1 MSNDLLRYDQMVED
15 ALRGVVRTTLAE
27 VAERGLPGNHQ
38 LYLTFLSDHPGVEI
52 AGHLRE
58 RYPGEMTIVLQYQ
71 FWGLEV
77 ESDAFAVSLSFDD
90 VRERLHIPF
99 AAITAFADPS
109 VNFALQFQNGRPE
122 GDIKEGP
129 EKPAAKS
136 ETEQLPAIKLAP
148 AEEAPPQ
155 PATVDEDADDNVV
168 TLETFRKK

>member
-1 MSNDLLRYDQMVED
+1 MSDDLLKYDKMVED

-38 LYLTFLSDHPGVEI
+38 LYLTFLTDHPGVEI
-52 AGHLRE
+52 ADHLRE
-58 RYPGEMTIVLQYQ
+58 RYPGDMTIVLQYQ

-99 AAITAFADPS
+99 EAVTGFADPS
-109 VNFALQFQNGRPE
+109 VDFALQFKDDRSE
-122 GDIKEGP
+122 GDVKEVS
-129 EKPAAKS
+129 EKPVPKS
-136 ETEQLPAIKLAP
+136 GSKKRRAIKLASS
-148 AEEAPPQ
+148 EEPLPQ
-155 PATVDEDADDNVV
+155 PEDDDNVV

>member
-1 MSNDLLRYDQMVED
+1 MSDDLLRYDQMVED
-15 ALRGVVRTTLAE
+15 ALREVVRTTLTE

-38 LYLTFLSDHPGVEI
+38 VYLTFLTDHPGVEI
-52 AGHLRE
+52 ADHLRE
-58 RYPGEMTIVLQYQ
+58 TYPGEMTIVLQYQ

-77 ESDAFAVSLSFDD
+77 ESDAFAISLSFDD

-109 VNFALQFQNGRPE
+109 VNFALQFQNGRPK
-122 GDIKEGP
+122 GDIKEDS

-136 ETEQLPAIKLAP
+136 GSEKRRAIKLAP
-148 AEEAPPQ
+148 AEEPAPQ
-155 PATVDEDADDNVV
+155 STVADDNVV

>member
-1 MSNDLLRYDQMVED
+1 MSDDLLRYDQMVED
-15 ALRGVVRTTLAE
+15 ALRKVVRTTLTE

-38 LYLTFLSDHPGVEI
+38 LYLTFLTDHPGVEI
-52 AGHLRE
+52 ADHLRE
-58 RYPGEMTIVLQYQ
+58 RYPGDMTIVLQYQ

-77 ESDAFAVSLSFDD
+77 ENDTFAVSLSFDD

-122 GDIKEGP
+122 GDIKEDS

-136 ETEQLPAIKLAP
+136 ETEKRRAIKLAP

-155 PATVDEDADDNVV
+155 STIADDNVV